1 MVRPCRKDMC
11 YTCAKNFDRLIDGL
25 FRHLYPDVYNIKTT
39 FDRYSMRND
48 SKKLTKIIQKFLSL
62 TDYVNTNS
70 NLLIIFPNKF
80 IDYDLSHLESRLSAT
95 ERFIFDNTVSQNE
108 ALFQLPTI
116 LRATLCECCYTE
128 TRDNPI
134 FMKELY
140 RLYYRCSCVNNL
152 FNYLIKGSYLIPE
165 LDKACKSGKP
175 VFSNVVKSKLM
186 EFQSK
191 TDEMIN
197 PDWKGSDY
205 YFRKLFGVPIYLSGI
220 IPEEHFQKFH
230 SGYITDVIAG
240 HPLASNGWMKEA
252 MDDMDEMGVFT

>member
-1 MVRPCRKDMC
+1 
-11 YTCAKNFDRLIDGL
+11 
-25 FRHLYPDVYNIKTT
+25 
-39 FDRYSMRND
+39 MRND

-128 TRDNPI
+128 TRDAPI

-152 FNYLIKGSYLIPE
+152 FNYLIKGVKHGFQNLGCNSINVLHRKIDEDGLFIEIRTAPAQHEAGVHHLYSYNE
-165 LDKACKSGKP
+165 
-175 VFSNVVKSKLM
+175 
-186 EFQSK
+186 
-191 TDEMIN
+191 
-197 PDWKGSDY
+197 
-205 YFRKLFGVPIYLSGI
+205 
-220 IPEEHFQKFH
+220 
-230 SGYITDVIAG
+230 
-240 HPLASNGWMKEA
+240 
-252 MDDMDEMGVFT
+252 

>member
-1 MVRPCRKDMC
+1 
-11 YTCAKNFDRLIDGL
+11 
-25 FRHLYPDVYNIKTT
+25 
-39 FDRYSMRND
+39 
-48 SKKLTKIIQKFLSL
+48 
-62 TDYVNTNS
+62 
-70 NLLIIFPNKF
+70 
-80 IDYDLSHLESRLSAT
+80 
-95 ERFIFDNTVSQNE
+95 
-108 ALFQLPTI
+108 
-116 LRATLCECCYTE
+116 
-128 TRDNPI
+128 
-134 FMKELY
+134 
-140 RLYYRCSCVNNL
+140 VNNL